1 MSKQIVRLNSTLH
14 WLSTLGLVIYPL
26 IAHVAVVLEQPAW
39 AIGYLLVV
47 VGVSIV
53 VLLSRFGLLI
63 RISGF
68 VFYFILLFVGQHS
81 GLADK
86 LMYVLPVVI
95 PAWLAILFIG
105 SLWSTRGA
113 MISRIAVRMEGKP
126 LDLRRVRYTRYLTA
140 VWGGVFVLMVGE
152 AIALAVL
159 VSFATWSWW
168 VHVGNYLV
176 VAILFTGELI
186 VRRII
191 LGGEMQLTG
200 LLRTLVKQPWYG
212 RNENG

>member
-1 MSKQIVRLNSTLH
+1 MSKQIVRINSILH

-39 AIGYLLVV
+39 AIGYLLAV
-47 VGVSIV
+47 VGVSV
-53 VLLSRFGLLI
+53 VALLSRFGVFI
-63 RISGF
+63 MSSGV
-68 VFYFILLFVGQHS
+68 VFYLILVFAGQHI

-86 LMYVLPVVI
+86 LMYVPPVVI

-126 LDLRRVRYTRYLTA
+126 LDWRRVRYTRYLTA
-140 VWGGVFVLMVGE
+140 VWGGVFVLMVAGS
-152 AIALAVL
+152 ISLAVL

-176 VAILFTGELI
+176 VAILFAGELM
-186 VRRII
+186 VRRIV

-200 LLRTLVKQPWYG
+200 LLRTLAKPPWYG